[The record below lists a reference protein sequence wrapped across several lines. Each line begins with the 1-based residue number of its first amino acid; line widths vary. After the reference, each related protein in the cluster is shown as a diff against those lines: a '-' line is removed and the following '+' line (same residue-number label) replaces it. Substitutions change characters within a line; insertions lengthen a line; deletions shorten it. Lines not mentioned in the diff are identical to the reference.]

1 MSDGKVKIETSVD
14 PQGIETGLQDSEKKI
29 QDFGKTAQDQAQ
41 QVDKSLSSMGQNVG
55 NDLQTGMDHA
65 QDVMEQ
71 GADQIT
77 DAVADVDQSLE
88 GMGDGVSQ
96 SPLAEDMQGV
106 SESVDA
112 SAEEIVDSIQ
122 DVEEAADQVG
132 ENADTSGLSQS
143 FRDAESEI
151 DSSCTGIDAAVS
163 KATQVIAGFVS
174 AAAITAAVKQATQ
187 YVVQVGSAFEASMSE
202 VQAISGA
209 TSAEL
214 EKMSAK
220 AKQLGSSSKFSA
232 TEASQAFKYMALAG
246 WDTNKSISAI
256 DGVLQLAAASGMDLA
271 KASDMVTDY
280 LSAFGMEA
288 DQATYMAD
296 MLAYAQA
303 HSNTTAEQLGEAY
316 KNCAANMNASGQDI
330 ETTTS
335 LLEALANQGS
345 KSSEAGTK
353 VAAIMRDVTAK
364 MDEGKIAIGD
374 TTVAVMDANGNFRD
388 MTDIIKDVDTA
399 TQGMG
404 DAEKAAALAST
415 FTSDSIS
422 GLNMILN
429 EGIDKVAGYEE
440 ELRNSSGA
448 ASDMADTM
456 QNNLQ
461 GKITAAGSALEG
473 LGIAAYDYISGP
485 AGTVV
490 DMATGMFKG
499 LTDILSPEL
508 DTAHQ
513 LLADAEDTADAVQ
526 AIYDKVEKQKK
537 SFESTKDSIEA
548 NAELAKKLAD
558 NLYALADKA
567 DLSATDL
574 ATMGVYVDELNA
586 LIPDMNLSLDAQTGA
601 LSKTR
606 EEVDKLTIAYKEQAI
621 QQAFSQHHTEL
632 TADYADA
639 IQVAAEAQRNFN
651 MALSDPE
658 AAAVWKDY
666 KDKADEFHKA
676 GEEWED
682 AYIHAGNAIWV
693 ANKANGD
700 LLDGLLS
707 SEEAMNSAE
716 QAVDACDAAVKE
728 WDQTMQDYT
737 ASMTTATDATTG
749 LSGAQDTVT
758 DSTEDLLT
766 ATIEYEGQTYKTTQ
780 EVSEYF
786 KKLEETYDS
795 VYESAMSSILGQL
808 DLYNEWSAGSEIT
821 AAKALENFASCVNG
835 MTSYSENL
843 SALTKGVEDVSTGSI
858 EVLDAGFVQYLRN
871 LGPQSASLVAA
882 IAQEINAGNVQY
894 IEDLNANWSEYYRVS
909 TIISDENAEAETGYK
924 AYAERLVS
932 TAQQA
937 AQDATQATADG
948 IDSKRP
954 QVDES
959 LQSIAYD
966 FMEKLTIPDE
976 TTKIGSDNIAGY
988 ITGAESKQPEVSTT
1002 AISLA
1007 GATEDGLTDTD
1018 ATTQIGSDNVAGYI
1032 TGAEAQKENAENTA
1046 VDISNATDDG
1056 LGSADTAKTAGDLL
1070 ASLLGVL
1077 VAGTALAWAD
1087 GFAVSHAMNLGLGS
1101 VDTAKTATKLSD
1113 KYIQKIRDYRGQSE
1127 SAGRYLAEGF
1137 AAGIYAGQGSV
1148 AAAARQ
1154 SAQAALSAFR
1164 AAAQIH
1170 SPSAAAKA
1178 DALYVPEGWAG
1189 GIEDGKEQ
1197 VEEAAADTADATLDG
1212 FKDVLLPD
1220 LDLGWAV
1227 DQIRQASYTMDAEL
1241 AQRATESTM
1250 ETVARSAPESQET
1263 GSSDFDY
1270 DRLGEVVASAIDGMD
1285 VRLDG
1290 KKVGKVM
1297 TSRINAGLQEYAQMN
1312 QRGVM

>member
-96 SPLAEDMQGV
+96 SPLAEDMQDV
-106 SESVDA
+106 SESFDA

-209 TSAEL
+209 TGAEL

-220 AKQLGSSSKFSA
+220 AKQLGSTSRFSA
-232 TEASQAFKYMALAG
+232 TEVSQAFKYMSLAG
-246 WDTNKSISAI
+246 WDVSQSISAV
-256 DGVLQLAAASGMDLA
+256 DGVIQLAAASGMDLA
-271 KASDMVTDY
+271 AASDMVTDY

-303 HSNTTAEQLGEAY
+303 HSNTTAEMLGEAY
-316 KNCAANMNASGQDI
+316 KNCAANLNASGQDI
-330 ETTTS
+330 ETTTA
-335 LLEALANQGS
+335 LLEGMANQG
-345 KSSEAGTK
+345 KKGSEAGTQL
-353 VAAIMRDVTAK
+353 AAIMRDLTAK
-364 MDEGKIAIGD
+364 MDEGAIQIGE
-374 TTVAVMDANGNFRD
+374 TSVAVMDAQGNFRD
-388 MTDIIKDVDTA
+388 LTDIITDVDAA
-399 TQGMG
+399 TEGMG
-404 DAEKAAALAST
+404 DAQKAAALAST
-415 FTSDSIS
+415 FTSDSIT
-422 GLNMILN
+422 GLNLILN
-429 EGIDKVAGYEE
+429 EGIDKIAGYEE

-448 ASDMADTM
+448 AANMADTM

-473 LGIAAYDYISGP
+473 LGIAAYNYISGP
-485 AGTVV
+485 AGEVV
-490 DMATGMFKG
+490 DVATGIFKG
-499 LTDILSPEL
+499 LTDALTPEL

-513 LLADAEDTADAVQ
+513 LLADAENTADAVQ
-526 AIYDKVEKQKK
+526 AIYDQVEKQKK
-537 SFESTKDSIEA
+537 SFESTKDTIEA

-558 NLYALADKA
+558 NLYELADKT

-574 ATMGVYVDELNA
+574 ATMGVYVDELNS

-606 EEVDKLTIAYKEQAI
+606 EEVDKLTTAYKEQAI

-651 MALSDPE
+651 VALSDPE
-658 AAAVWKDY
+658 AKQVWEDY
-666 KDKADEFHKA
+666 EVRAKGFRDA
-676 GEEWED
+676 GESIED
-682 AYIHAGNAIWV
+682 AYIHAGNSVEYANESLLKGLVGQKEALDEAQV
-693 ANKANGD
+693 AVND
-700 LLDGLLS
+700 
-707 SEEAMNSAE
+707 
-716 QAVDACDAAVKE
+716 CDAAVKE

-749 LSGAQDTVT
+749 LSGAQDNTT
-758 DSTEDLLT
+758 TSTEELLT

-780 EVSEYF
+780 KVSEYF

-1007 GATEDGLTDTD
+1007 GATEDGLTDT
-1018 ATTQIGSDNVAGYI
+1018 AQTTQIGSDNVAGYI
-1032 TGAEAQKENAENTA
+1032 TGAESQKDAAQDTA
-1046 VDISNATDDG
+1046 VGISEATDEG
-1056 LGSADTAKTAGDLL
+1056 LGSADTAATAGNLL

-1077 VAGTALAWAD
+1077 VAGTTLAWVD
-1087 GFAVSHAMNLGLGS
+1087 GVAVSTAMNLGLGS
-1101 VDTAKTATKLSD
+1101 ANTAGTANDLAS
-1113 KYIQKIRDYRGQSE
+1113 KYTNELNNHRGNAE
-1127 SAGRYLAEGF
+1127 SSGRYLVEGF
-1137 AAGIYAGQGSV
+1137 AAGIDAGKSRV
-1148 AAAARQ
+1148 VSAAADSAR
-1154 SAQAALSAFR
+1154 AALAAFR
-1164 AAAQIH
+1164 AVAQIH

-1178 DALYVPEGWAG
+1178 DALFVPEGWAG
-1189 GIEDGKEQ
+1189 GIEEGKEQ

>member
-1 MSDGKVKIETSVD
+1 MADGKIKIETSVD
-14 PQGIETGLQDSEKKI
+14 QKGIKTGLQESEKTVAN
-29 QDFGKTAQDQAQ
+29 FGKSTQ
-41 QVDKSLSSMGQNVG
+41 
-55 NDLQTGMDHA
+55 
-65 QDVMEQ
+65 
-71 GADQIT
+71 
-77 DAVADVDQSLE
+77 
-88 GMGDGVSQ
+88 
-96 SPLAEDMQGV
+96 
-106 SESVDA
+106 
-112 SAEEIVDSIQ
+112 
-122 DVEEAADQVG
+122 
-132 ENADTSGLSQS
+132 EN
-143 FRDAESEI
+143 FK
-151 DSSCTGIDAAVS
+151 GIDAAVS
-163 KATQVIAGFVS
+163 KAGQTIAGFVS

-187 YVVQVGSAFEASMSE
+187 YVIEVGSAFEASMSE

-209 TSAEL
+209 TSEEL

-220 AKQLGSSSKFSA
+220 AKQLGSSTKFSA

-256 DGVLQLAAASGMDLA
+256 DGVMQLAAASGMDLA

-473 LGIAAYDYISGP
+473 LGIAAYNYISGP
-485 AGTVV
+485 AGKVV
-490 DMATGMFKG
+490 DIATGIFKG
-499 LTDILSPEL
+499 LTDVLTPEL

-513 LLADAEDTADAVQ
+513 LLADAENTSAAVQ
-526 AIYDKVEKQKK
+526 SIYDKMESQQK
-537 SFESTKDSIEA
+537 SFKSNRDSIEA
-548 NAELAKKLAD
+548 NAEVAKRLAD
-558 NLYALADKA
+558 NLFDLADKA

-574 ATMGVYVDELNA
+574 ETMGVYVDELNS
-586 LIPDMNLSLDAQTGA
+586 LIPDMNLSLNKQTGE
-601 LSKTR
+601 LSMTR
-606 EEVDKLTIAYKEQAI
+606 EEVDKLTESYKEQAI
-621 QQAFSQHHTEL
+621 QQAFMEHYSEL
-632 TADYADA
+632 AGDYTSALKT
-639 IQVAAEAQRNFN
+639 AAEAKRNFD
-651 MALSDPE
+651 MALADPE
-658 AAAVWKDY
+658 ANAVWEQY
-666 KDKADEFHKA
+666 KKQAEEFHTA

-682 AYIHAGNAIWV
+682 AYIHAGNAIWA
-693 ANKANGD
+693 ANQANGD

-716 QAVDACDAAVKE
+716 QAVTDCDGAMQE
-728 WDQTMQDYT
+728 WNDTMQDYKE
-737 ASMTTATDATTG
+737 SMTTATDATND
-749 LSGAQDTVT
+749 LSEAQNNTT
-758 DSTEDLLT
+758 TSTEELLT

-786 KKLEETYDS
+786 KTLEETYDS
-795 VYESAMSSILGQL
+795 VYESAMSSIMGQL

-858 EVLDAGFVQYLRN
+858 EVLDAGFVQYLRD

-894 IEDLNANWSEYYRVS
+894 IEDLNANWRQYYNVS
-909 TIISDENAEAETGYK
+909 TIIADENAEAETGYNQFT
-924 AYAERLVS
+924 ENLIS
-932 TAQQA
+932 TAQQT

-988 ITGAESKQPEVSTT
+988 ITGVESKQPEVSTT
-1002 AISLA
+1002 AIALA

-1032 TGAEAQKENAENTA
+1032 TGAEAQKENAENAA

-1056 LGSADTAKTAGDLL
+1056 LGSADTAKTAGKLM

-1077 VAGTALAWAD
+1077 VAGTTLAWID
-1087 GFAVSHAMNLGLGS
+1087 GVAVSNAMNLGLGS
-1101 VDTAKTATKLSD
+1101 ADTAGTASKLSD
-1113 KYIQKIRDYRGQSE
+1113 KYVRRTREYRGEAE

-1148 AAAARQ
+1148 AAAAAS
-1154 SAQAALSAFR
+1154 SARAALAAFR
-1164 AAAQIH
+1164 ATAQIH

-1178 DALYVPEGWAG
+1178 DALFVPEGWAG
-1189 GIEDGKEQ
+1189 GIEAGQEQ
-1197 VEEAAADTADATLDG
+1197 VEKASEETAEVTLDS
-1212 FKDVLLPD
+1212 FKDLLLPE
-1220 LDLGWAV
+1220 V
-1227 DQIRQASYTMDAEL
+1227 DTSLVIDQLTQQPQIL
-1241 AQRATESTM
+1241 AQTITESGT
-1250 ETVARSAPESQET
+1250 ESVVRSIPEQSESASSEPDYEKVGEAVARALENTE
-1263 GSSDFDY
+1263 
-1270 DRLGEVVASAIDGMD
+1270 

-1297 TSRINAGLQEYAQMN
+1297 TGRINAGLQEYAQMN

>member
-1 MSDGKVKIETSVD
+1 MADGKIKIETSVD
-14 PQGIETGLQDSEKKI
+14 QKGIKTGLQESEKTVAN
-29 QDFGKTAQDQAQ
+29 FGKSTQ
-41 QVDKSLSSMGQNVG
+41 
-55 NDLQTGMDHA
+55 
-65 QDVMEQ
+65 
-71 GADQIT
+71 
-77 DAVADVDQSLE
+77 
-88 GMGDGVSQ
+88 
-96 SPLAEDMQGV
+96 
-106 SESVDA
+106 
-112 SAEEIVDSIQ
+112 
-122 DVEEAADQVG
+122 
-132 ENADTSGLSQS
+132 EN
-143 FRDAESEI
+143 FK
-151 DSSCTGIDAAVS
+151 GIDAAVS
-163 KATQVIAGFVS
+163 KAGQTIATVVS
-174 AAAITAAVKQATQ
+174 AAAIASAVKQATQ
-187 YVVQVGSAFEASMSE
+187 YVVEVGSTFEASMSE

-364 MDEGKIAIGD
+364 MDDGKIAIGD

-388 MTDIIKDVDTA
+388 MTDIIKDVDDA
-399 TQGMG
+399 TKNMG

-473 LGIAAYDYISGP
+473 LGIAAYNYISGP
-485 AGTVV
+485 AGKVV
-490 DMATGMFKG
+490 DIATGIFKG
-499 LTDILSPEL
+499 LTDVLTPEL

-513 LLADAEDTADAVQ
+513 LLADAENTSAAVQ
-526 AIYDKVEKQKK
+526 SIYDKMESQQKNFK
-537 SFESTKDSIEA
+537 SNRDSIEA
-548 NAELAKKLAD
+548 NAEVAKRLAD
-558 NLYALADKA
+558 NLFDLADKA

-574 ATMGVYVDELNA
+574 QTMGVYVDELNS
-586 LIPDMNLSLDAQTGA
+586 LIPDMNLSLNEQTGE
-601 LSKTR
+601 LSMTR
-606 EEVDKLTIAYKEQAI
+606 EEVDKLTESYKEQAI
-621 QQAFSQHHTEL
+621 QQAFMEHYSEL
-632 TADYADA
+632 AGDYTSALKT
-639 IQVAAEAQRNFN
+639 AAEAKRNFD
-651 MALSDPE
+651 MALADPE
-658 AAAVWKDY
+658 ANAVWEQY
-666 KDKADEFHKA
+666 KKKAEEFHTA

-682 AYIHAGNAIWV
+682 AYIHAGNAIWA
-693 ANKANGD
+693 ANQANGD

-716 QAVDACDAAVKE
+716 QAVNDCDGAMQE
-728 WDQTMQDYT
+728 WNDTMQDYKE
-737 ASMTTATDATTG
+737 SMSSATDATND
-749 LSGAQDTVT
+749 LSEAQDNTT
-758 DSTEDLLT
+758 TSTEELLT

-795 VYESAMSSILGQL
+795 VYESAMSSIMGQL
-808 DLYNEWSAGSEIT
+808 DLYNEWSSGSEIT

-858 EVLDAGFVQYLRN
+858 EALDAGFVQYLRD

-894 IEDLNANWSEYYRVS
+894 IEDLNANWRQYYNVS
-909 TIISDENAEAETGYK
+909 TIIADENAEAETGYNQF
-924 AYAERLVS
+924 AENLIS
-932 TAQQA
+932 TAQQT

-976 TTKIGSDNIAGY
+976 TTKIGSDNIACY
-988 ITGAESKQPEVSTT
+988 VTGAESKQPEVSTT

-1018 ATTQIGSDNVAGYI
+1018 ATTQIGSDNIVGYI

-1056 LGSADTAKTAGDLL
+1056 LGSADTAKTAGKLM

-1077 VAGTALAWAD
+1077 VAGTTLAWID
-1087 GFAVSHAMNLGLGS
+1087 GVAVSNAMNLGLGS
-1101 VDTAKTATKLSD
+1101 ADTAGTASKLSD
-1113 KYIQKIRDYRGQSE
+1113 KYVRRTREYRGEAE

-1148 AAAARQ
+1148 AAAAAS
-1154 SAQAALSAFR
+1154 SARAALAAFR
-1164 AAAQIH
+1164 ATAQIH

-1178 DALYVPEGWAG
+1178 DALFVPEGWAG
-1189 GIEDGKEQ
+1189 GIEAGQEQ
-1197 VEEAAADTADATLDG
+1197 VEKAAEETAEVTLDS
-1212 FKDVLLPD
+1212 FKDFLLPE
-1220 LDLGWAV
+1220 V
-1227 DQIRQASYTMDAEL
+1227 DTSLVIDQLTQQPQIL
-1241 AQRATESTM
+1241 AQTITESGTESVVRSM
-1250 ETVARSAPESQET
+1250 PVQSESVSSEPDYEKVGEAVARALENTE
-1263 GSSDFDY
+1263 
-1270 DRLGEVVASAIDGMD
+1270 

-1297 TSRINAGLQEYAQMN
+1297 TGRINAGLQEYAQMN

>member
-1 MSDGKVKIETSVD
+1 MADGKVKIETSVD
-14 PQGIETGLQDSEKKI
+14 QKGIETGLQEAEKKI
-29 QDFGKTAQDQAQ
+29 QDFGKAAQTEAQ

-55 NDLQTGMDHA
+55 SDLQTGMDHA

-77 DAVADVDQSLE
+77 DAVADVDQSLD
-88 GMGDGVSQ
+88 GMGDGVSKA
-96 SPLAEDMQGV
+96 PLTEEMQRASESV
-106 SESVDA
+106 SESA
-112 SAEEIVDSIQ
+112 EKIAKSAEEADKST
-122 DVEEAADQVG
+122 EEFG
-132 ENADTSGLSQS
+132 KNTDTSGMRKS
-143 FRDAESEI
+143 FREAEREVG
-151 DSSCTGIDAAVS
+151 SSCTGIDVAVS
-163 KATQVIAGFVS
+163 KATQIIAGFVS
-174 AAAITAAVKQATQ
+174 AAAITAAAKQATQ
-187 YVVQVGSAFEASMSE
+187 YVIEVGSAFEASMSE

-220 AKQLGSSSKFSA
+220 AKQLGSTSRFSA
-232 TEASQAFKYMALAG
+232 TEVSQAFKYMSLAG
-246 WDTNKSISAI
+246 WDVSQSISAV
-256 DGVLQLAAASGMDLA
+256 DGVIQLAAASGMDLA
-271 KASDMVTDY
+271 AASDMVTDY

-499 LTDILSPEL
+499 LTDLISPAKSEMEQYIDDINIALDTVDASLKTAEKTMDAATVDTNKLETYKKTLLDLTGVENKNEYQKYQLKRIVAELSDTIPEL
-508 DTAHQ
+508 AAAYDEETGSISLTNQEIEKLLDNQKAQVMQASAQEALEKVYQAQFDATLALTQAQDGLTEAQKRWNERVDEALGPNHQVVESLQDYYDITGNTDDELEDLALSIESLSAEVDRAQEAQDKANETAEEYEKTVDRVKES
-513 LLADAEDTADAVQ
+513 LIGETDAQKEEKDAVE
-526 AIYDKVEKQKK
+526 DG
-537 SFESTKDSIEA
+537 TD
-548 NAELAKKLAD
+548 AKK
-558 NLYALADKA
+558 
-567 DLSATDL
+567 
-574 ATMGVYVDELNA
+574 
-586 LIPDMNLSLDAQTGA
+586 GA
-601 LSKTR
+601 
-606 EEVDKLTIAYKEQAI
+606 I
-621 QQAFSQHHTEL
+621 
-632 TADYADA
+632 
-639 IQVAAEAQRNFN
+639 
-651 MALSDPE
+651 
-658 AAAVWKDY
+658 
-666 KDKADEFHKA
+666 
-676 GEEWED
+676 
-682 AYIHAGNAIWV
+682 
-693 ANKANGD
+693 
-700 LLDGLLS
+700 
-707 SEEAMNSAE
+707 
-716 QAVDACDAAVKE
+716 
-728 WDQTMQDYT
+728 
-737 ASMTTATDATTG
+737 
-749 LSGAQDTVT
+749 TVNQ
-758 DSTEDLLT
+758 DLLT
-766 ATIEYEGQTYKTTQ
+766 SEIEYAGQTYKTTGEIAEKFQTLQ
-780 EVSEYF
+780 EAYKSA
-786 KKLEETYDS
+786 
-795 VYESAMSSILGQL
+795 YESAQGSIMGQL
-808 DLYNEWSAGSEIT
+808 SLYSEWSAGAEIT

-835 MTSYSENL
+835 MTNYAANL
-843 SALTKGVEDVSTGSI
+843 DALTQGVTDVSTNS
-858 EVLDAGFVQYLRN
+858 VVALDTGFVQYLRD

-894 IEDLNANWSEYYRVS
+894 IQDLNDNWDKYYNVS
-909 TIISDENAEAETGYK
+909 VEIAEENAEAETGFK
-924 AYAERLVS
+924 EFAGDLVS
-932 TAQQA
+932 TAQQT

-1018 ATTQIGSDNVAGYI
+1018 ATTQIGSGNIVGYI
-1032 TGAEAQKENAENTA
+1032 TGAEAQKENAENAA

-1056 LGSADTAKTAGDLL
+1056 LGSADTAKTAGKLM

-1077 VAGTALAWAD
+1077 VAGTTLAWID
-1087 GFAVSHAMNLGLGS
+1087 GVAVSNAMNLGLGS
-1101 VDTAKTATKLSD
+1101 ADTAGTASKLSD
-1113 KYIQKIRDYRGQSE
+1113 KYVRRTREYRGEAE

-1148 AAAARQ
+1148 AAAAAS
-1154 SAQAALSAFR
+1154 SARAALAAFR
-1164 AAAQIH
+1164 ATAQIH

-1178 DALYVPEGWAG
+1178 DALFVPEGWAG
-1189 GIEDGKEQ
+1189 GIEDGQEQ
-1197 VEEAAADTADATLDG
+1197 VEKAAEETAEVTLDS
-1212 FKDVLLPD
+1212 FKDLLLPE
-1220 LDLGWAV
+1220 V
-1227 DQIRQASYTMDAEL
+1227 DTSLVIDQLTQQPQIL
-1241 AQRATESTM
+1241 AQTITESGT
-1250 ETVARSAPESQET
+1250 ESVVRSIPEQSESVSSEPDYEKVGEAVARALENTE
-1263 GSSDFDY
+1263 
-1270 DRLGEVVASAIDGMD
+1270 

-1297 TSRINAGLQEYAQMN
+1297 TGRINAGLQEYAQMN